1 NTLIL
6 LMDHLRNLLAC
17 EPHNGLSTTRLAAIF
32 GPLLFCTSDAS
43 VPTVG
48 PTASG
53 YQSRA
58 KINPLDAQQASNALK
73 LLLEFWPSRVSSS
86 DSSNGS
92 DDCPAGSGHCPA
104 VVNSVSVGTSTG
116 AAGGAAATNT
126 TAAELCDLLAR
137 AAADDGGGNDD
148 GSGVVPPLLLPC
160 APAPSS
166 SESQC

>member
-1 NTLIL
+1 
-6 LMDHLRNLLAC
+6 MDHLRNLLAC
-17 EPHNGLSTTRLAAIF
+17 EPHNGLSTTRLSAIF

-92 DDCPAGSGHCPA
+92 DDCPAGSGHCSA

-116 AAGGAAATNT
+116 AARAAAANAATDT
-126 TAAELCDLLAR
+126 AAAELRDLLSR
-137 AAADDGGGNDD
+137 AAADDDSGG
-148 GSGVVPPLLLPC
+148 VIPPLLLPC